1 MFFQESCDACRRLQN
16 IDIMALELII
26 RCTGK
31 ETDTDMKKIAVVED
45 DNSLRTALAGVL
57 EENGYSPC
65 LILDF
70 INADQEI
77 LAAQADLV
85 LLDIILPGTS
95 GQEILRN
102 LRKNSQIPVIML
114 TSKTG
119 EMDEILAMSYGAD
132 DYVTKPYNP
141 TLLLLKIEAIFRRM
155 TPDQTGTELEY
166 KGMRVDLL
174 RSTMKYKQQETVLS
188 KNEIT
193 ILYYLMKNQGKIV
206 SRDELMDY
214 LWDCNDFVDD
224 NTLTVNINRLRKRLE
239 EAGLPGVIETR
250 RRQGYLLV

>member
-1 MFFQESCDACRRLQN
+1 
-16 IDIMALELII
+16 
-26 RCTGK
+26 
-31 ETDTDMKKIAVVED
+31 MKKIAVVED
-45 DNSLRTALAGVL
+45 DKSLRTALAGL
-57 EENGYSPC
+57 LQENGYTPC
-65 LILDF
+65 LIQDF
-70 INADQEI
+70 MEADREI
-77 LAAQADLV
+77 MESQADLV

-102 LRKNSQIPVIML
+102 LRKNFQIPVIML

-174 RSTMKYKQQETVLS
+174 RSTMKYQEQETVLS

>member
-1 MFFQESCDACRRLQN
+1 
-16 IDIMALELII
+16 
-26 RCTGK
+26 
-31 ETDTDMKKIAVVED
+31 MKKIAVVED

-57 EENGYSPC
+57 EENGYTTC

-70 INADQEI
+70 MKADREI
-77 LAAQADLV
+77 LAAEADLV

-114 TSKTG
+114 TSKNG

-132 DYVTKPYNP
+132 DYMTKPYNP

-155 TPDQTGTELEY
+155 TPDQTSTELEY

-174 RSTMKYKQQETVLS
+174 RSTMKYQEQETVLS